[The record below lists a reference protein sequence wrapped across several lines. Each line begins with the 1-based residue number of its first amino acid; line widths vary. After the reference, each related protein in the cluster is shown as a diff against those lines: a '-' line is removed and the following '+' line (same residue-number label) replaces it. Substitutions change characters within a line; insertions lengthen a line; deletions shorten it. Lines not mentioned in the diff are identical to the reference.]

1 MLQRALATTALVV
14 AGAACGRTLPAGP
27 VSPSPPQVSI
37 GAAYLETVLATMSA
51 NSVNRQRI
59 DWPRFNAEVRAAA
72 VNVQDIAGTAPAL
85 RIALGLLGDGHS
97 FFQWS
102 NGETVANPAAPDC
115 RADADGAPNI
125 PLDIGYVAVRALFG
139 ANAPSPQ
146 SYADALNAAIDAQD
160 RPGLAGWIV
169 DVRGN
174 GGGNMWP
181 MIGGLAPLL
190 GSDTAGYFAHPGGVM
205 VPWRAAGRS
214 ATLRQPHPRVA
225 VLTDRATA
233 SSGEAVVVAFRGRP
247 DSRSFGEAT
256 CGVPTSNTAFALSD
270 GSTLWLTTALD
281 ADRHART
288 YSGPIVP
295 DEVVAGRA
303 VIARAI
309 DWLRLRGRGTGV
321 ARASTP
327 VPHPI
332 YSSRVP

>member
-1 MLQRALATTALVV
+1 MLARALATAALAV
-14 AGAACGRTLPAGP
+14 AGAACGGNVPAGP
-27 VSPSPPQVSI
+27 VGPSHAPVTI

-72 VNVQDIAGTAPAL
+72 VNVRDIADTTPAL
-85 RIALGLLGDGHS
+85 RVALGLLGDGHS
-97 FFQWS
+97 FFQWA
-102 NGETVANPAAPDC
+102 NGEMLANPAAPDC
-115 RADADGAPNI
+115 RADTGGASNI
-125 PLDIGYVAVRALFG
+125 PLDVGYLAVRGLFG

-146 SYADALNAAIDAQD
+146 SYADGLQAAIEAQD
-160 RPGLAGWIV
+160 RHGLAGWIV

-190 GSDTAGYFAHPGGVM
+190 GSETAGFFARPGGVM
-205 VPWRAAGRS
+205 VPWRPAGRGVS
-214 ATLRQPHPRVA
+214 LRQPHPRVA

-256 CGVPTSNTAFALSD
+256 CGLPTSNSAFALSD

-295 DEVVAGRA
+295 DEAVSSSAVV
-303 VIARAI
+303 ARAI
-309 DWLRLRGRGTGV
+309 DWLRG
-321 ARASTP
+321 
-327 VPHPI
+327 
-332 YSSRVP
+332 SSRAP